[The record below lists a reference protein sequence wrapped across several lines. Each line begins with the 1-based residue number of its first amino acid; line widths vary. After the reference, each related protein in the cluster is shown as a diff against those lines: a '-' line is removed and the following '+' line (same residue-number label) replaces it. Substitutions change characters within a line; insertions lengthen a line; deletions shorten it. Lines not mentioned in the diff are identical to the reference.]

1 MTLVELDGFSTAWFP
16 HGMWPN
22 STFSIN
28 TNTYVMDASGE
39 KAVLVFRVPKTGNI
53 DRLAAV
59 IAAVGNAPDNGLRF
73 SLQNVQATD
82 GQPDGTVD
90 ENATVASGS
99 VATGW
104 LESGA
109 LSAARAVTRND
120 LLAAVIDFPTFV
132 AGDSVTV
139 QAMLFGTNIVNFPYG
154 IANTSKQAINYPQIF
169 LRYDDA
175 IWMSVHPVLAP
186 FTSVTTFSMNTGT
199 TPDEAGVAFT
209 PQFDC
214 KLREAFIQTS
224 IAAAADFDIVL
235 YDSGNNVLSTE
246 TYDGDVTGTTSGRH
260 THVYFDTDVE
270 LAAGSLYRLVV
281 KAAAAA
287 ANVTLTYGV
296 VPSQMFDTTIGGTD
310 YYATART
317 NAGSWTNYNNGT
329 DGYRK
334 PGILL
339 GFSHLDDGAGGG
351 GATMFVPVE

>member
-1 MTLVELDGFSTAWFP
+1 MTLVELDGFTTVWLP
-16 HGMWPN
+16 HGMFPN
-22 STFSIN
+22 T
-28 TNTYVMDASGE
+28 TYALQTTTYLMDASGE
-39 KAVLVFRVPKTGNI
+39 KACLIFRVPKTGNI

-59 IAAVGNAPDNGLRF
+59 IAAVANAPDNGLRF
-73 SLQNVQATD
+73 SLQNVQLTD

-109 LSAARAVTRND
+109 LSASRAVTRND
-120 LLAAVIDFPTFV
+120 LLAAVLDFPTFV

-139 QAMLFGTNIVNFPYG
+139 QGINFNGNQTGWPYG
-154 IANTSKQAINYPQIF
+154 IANTAKQNSNLPQIF

-175 IWMSVHPVLAP
+175 IWISVHPLIMP
-186 FTSVTTFSMNTGT
+186 FTSVTTLSMDTGT

-214 KLREAFIQTS
+214 KLREAYFMMS
-224 IAAAADFDIVL
+224 VPAAGDYDIVL
-235 YDSGNNVLSTE
+235 YDSGNSVLSTE
-246 TYDGDVTGTTSGRH
+246 SYDGDVTGSLSGRH
-260 THVYFDTDVE
+260 YHFFLDSDVE
-270 LAAGSLYRLVV
+270 LAAGSLYRLVL
-281 KAAAAA
+281 KPTTLN
-287 ANVTLTYGV
+287 NVTLTYAV
-296 VPSQMFDTTIGGTD
+296 VPSQMFDTTHGGTD
-310 YYATART
+310 FYLTART
-317 NAGSWTNYNNGT
+317 DAGSWTNYNNGT

-351 GATMFVPVE
+351 GATMFIPVE